1 MNGQSY
7 EAELQSLN
15 VDEILDQDRLDP
27 IALDEASIKKQ
38 LSSKS
43 LEVKL
48 PYLNTQKLFSVKEFS
63 IYGKE
68 KNPYPEIKTYKLYDN
83 STNALAGRITSGPAG
98 ISIIYLKNGRM
109 IRIYKSNPTD
119 LKSKDYVQEIGISE
133 LDRSLYSCENHPE
146 LGIENQEIEI
156 EDPIDFDSKILKRN
170 GSTKRVYRAA
180 IMCTGEYFV
189 ANGGGATA
197 IRQLMIS
204 NLNDISAI
212 FENEVAVEMYMAV
225 GSPRLQQDVNNDPF
239 DPSFGSRTAQA
250 QNAISN
256 AFPIARYDVGH
267 VFHNHSSGD
276 GWDTGGVAALGAVC
290 ADNRKASGWSGSFN
304 NTSNG
309 WIQLAAHEFGH
320 MYDATHTFNGS
331 GDANCTPNISG
342 VSNYEIGSG
351 TTIMSYN
358 GLCDADQ
365 NIPGS
370 GVADNYFHA
379 NSLERMV
386 DFLETRATCNQTDWI
401 MDNNNEPVSIANP
414 CGAVYNLPR
423 STPFM
428 LKGEGTD
435 IDGDM
440 LTYCWEQYDEDG
452 PGVPTIGLIGVAA
465 GSNATCPLYRSFPP
479 TPEPVRYIPNLS
491 DLSNNIRS
499 DFEVLP
505 RRNRS
510 IRFRLTVRDNNP
522 NGGGIDWNDVV
533 IQANVTGPLSVNSPI
548 GGEVIQAGTSVS
560 INWNTGGSEQHC
572 EKAIIRLSTDGG
584 LSFPLVIADDVDYA
598 SGTAEVLIPAS
609 FPNTEEARIMVACDD
624 YECFAFFDINNN
636 NFTIESNCFAPS
648 NLLCDTQE
656 EVFDFADSGLNLD
669 LEAMHGTNITSL
681 LGPMPDFST
690 LESMSPAVNNDN
702 GTCTRI
708 NTIDNPFLEIPFYVT
723 ASGTYVFNIDNSIND
738 NVTAYTIFEA
748 DNFNPSD
755 ACSSFIE
762 SNASFINSSYSF
774 STNFNTELEACKQ
787 YILAA
792 QVTSSSSQNLAIS
805 NITGPGSL
813 LRSQD
818 ISDYELTFI
827 AVDRNT
833 DLISFQSPEADFRT
847 LAVGEYDIRSAY
859 FKNSGVEPPPNVDP
873 DLWIGMTVDELLAGA
888 DCFST
893 SLNEKPLTVLQSC
906 FVYDIV
912 AENQTACSPETNT
925 YEQTISF
932 KIDMGPGTGTVTIN
946 GQTFPLDGDEAT
958 VTLTDLVATGR
969 PVDLQF
975 EFSDDIGCDGLYEDV
990 FVSAPNCCPIDI
1002 DLGGDSL
1009 LCAGEILMLDAGD
1022 EAIAYQWYFNG
1033 ELLPDDGQFLEVI
1046 ESGTYRA
1053 QVTHTSGCINED
1065 EIEAIFEE
1073 LPDIELDR
1081 TEILACQGDLVVINA
1096 DISINNP
1103 TIQWIR
1109 NGELLGNMGSSLEV
1123 TESGTYEIIVS
1134 TENGCSENQSIVA
1147 DFADSPT
1154 PNLGPDILTC
1164 NGSITTLDAGT
1175 SAADYEWR
1183 RNAFP
1188 ISGDEITIDINTFG
1202 TYSVVATN
1210 ANGCIGLDTIEVD
1223 YEPLPEFDFG
1233 RDVTRCFG
1241 NFYTIEAEPSVF
1253 EIQWYKDGELIPGE
1267 TDIEYIPMESGE
1279 FVGEI
1284 FVNDQCIESD
1294 TILVNYLDV
1303 PNVDFP
1309 ETISACPGEV
1319 VELIVDDMNAVFT
1332 WSSEEAGTLPET
1344 GNTLSVTESGTY
1356 YIEARSTATFCIIRD
1371 TIAVMFTDIPQLD
1384 LGDDQAAC
1392 EGETIT
1398 ISSPSNGF
1406 PVEWYKDGERIMGFS
1421 ADALDVTEAGEY
1433 VIRID
1438 SGQDCVTSDTINVS
1452 FFDAP
1457 IVDLGEDM
1465 AACPGEIII
1474 LNGGDA
1480 SNTFEWS
1487 RDGIILSDTGNTL
1500 EVNESGTYS
1509 VISTNAGDCS
1519 SRDTIIINFSDLP
1532 VLEFERNV
1540 RRCEDDIYTISTNA
1554 QGFSVDWYFNGELID
1569 DINDPSLVADN
1580 SGEYIAI
1587 ISGGSNCSVS
1597 DTTDVFYSSYPS
1609 IDLGPD
1615 QSACPGDVIVLELED
1630 MNNTFTWSAEG
1641 LGSLANDTN
1650 ILEVT
1655 VSDIYYLEVANEDG
1669 CTSFDTIEISFVD
1682 LPILDLGSDVE
1693 LCEGETLVLSNSS
1706 NGFNIEWSVDGTV
1719 IQAANE
1725 ESLEINSSGEY
1736 TMTVSA
1742 NQDCKVSDSVIVQF
1756 FDLPI
1761 ANLGEDRSA
1770 CPGEIITLEAGEA
1783 SDEIQ
1788 WSSESMGVLMETSPQ
1803 LEVTTS
1809 DTYYVRVINS
1819 AQCISLDTVTITFT
1833 DLPDIDLGADISN
1846 LCEGDIYTLSI
1857 QAAGFDIE
1865 WQKDGEVLADE
1876 KEESLQLMES
1886 GTYSVIVSSGDNCS
1900 VRDDITIQFQEL
1912 PILNTL
1918 QNEVACS
1925 GESVDL
1931 VAGQDG
1937 VYRYIWSNEMG
1948 VIKDGSEGGLTVN
1961 TTGTYT
1967 VEAIDDN
1974 DCSSIKMVQIEFI
1987 DAPIVDLEDSL
1998 EFCEGESQKIIASS
2012 NVSVIEWYY
2021 NGVLIQGQIS
2031 TELEVSEAGE
2041 YIAVVGPGTQC
2052 EDRDTITVELISAPV
2067 ISILSDS
2074 QICADQL
2081 PYNIEV
2087 DIDQNAN
2094 LQWYEAG
2101 QPIAG
2106 ETSTTFEINQGGSYL
2121 VIATNSQACESMSE
2135 ISVIVY
2141 DLPEIELLSVPQL
2154 CAGDEFTMT
2163 AQSDG
2168 KRFEWIKDGELISGA
2183 NELALDINETGS
2195 YEFISYN
2202 EIDCQSSESFDVV
2215 FDPLPDADLGDD
2227 NISAC
2232 LGESVLLETASEAG
2246 TSYTWFYN
2254 GNELQGETGNSI
2266 SVSDPGSYSVE
2277 LLNSFGCVSTDDIN
2291 LEFFT
2296 PPTLEIDDNAAFCE
2310 GGSINL
2316 FVNTNASL
2324 ISWERAGQLLAQNT
2338 NTLIVSQAGNYL
2350 VSVES
2355 ADGCMLSQSI
2365 VVTENPNPDIS
2376 LDDIELCPGETQT
2389 IMLNPGFAAYNWTG
2403 INANGSTADI
2413 SHNNTDVFSTQDIA
2427 VTVVD
2432 NNGCSTEAEATIS
2445 YNPVLDASILSDR
2458 VNICIGESAELEVN
2472 GGLYYEWSDPGSSL
2486 SATDVS
2492 NPVASPSTTTSYS
2505 VSVTDDCPNNFA
2517 SFDIEV
2523 IVNPLPN
2530 VDAGSDTCTIAGADI
2545 TLTASGAQQ
2554 YIWNNTEFIIGSSN
2568 RASITV
2574 NIPADTTFTVTAI
2587 DDNGCQA
2594 EDSVRVCVL
2603 DDPFA
2608 VLTAVTLITPNA
2620 DGRNDV
2626 LEFNGLDAFPQNKLT
2641 VMNRWGN
2648 VIYSKTGYQNDGQRW
2663 DGTRDGEALPADTY
2677 YYILE
2682 FSNFTIKKS
2691 ITLLRD

>member
-1 MNGQSY
+1 MIRGLLIFTVSLLWGSFNINGQSY
-7 EAELQSLN
+7 NAELQSLN
-15 VDEILDQDRLDP
+15 VDEILKQDRLDP
-27 IALDEASIKKQ
+27 VNLDEASIKRQ
-38 LSSKS
+38 LASKS
-43 LEVKL
+43 LEVEL
-48 PYLNTQKLFSVKEFS
+48 PYLNSQKLFSVKEFS

-68 KNPYPEIKTYKLYDN
+68 KNPYPEIKTYKLYDR
-83 STNALAGRITSGPAG
+83 SSNAPAGRITSGPAG

-119 LKSKDYVQEIGISE
+119 LKSKNYVQEIGISE
-133 LDRSLYSCENHPE
+133 LDRSLHTCQNHPE
-146 LGIENQEIEI
+146 LGVESQDIENK
-156 EDPIDFDSKILKRN
+156 DPIEFDSEILKRN

-267 VFHNHSSGD
+267 VFHNHSPGD

-386 DFLETRATCNQTDWI
+386 DFLETRATCNQVDWI
-401 MDNNNEPVSIANP
+401 MDNNNEPVSNANP
-414 CGAVYNLPR
+414 CGALYNLPR

-452 PGVPTIGLIGVAA
+452 PGTPTIGLIGLAA

-479 TPEPVRYIPNLS
+479 TPDPVRYIPKLS

-505 RRNRS
+505 RRSRS

-522 NGGGIDWNDVV
+522 NGGGIDWDDVV
-533 IQANVTGPLSVNSPI
+533 IQANVTGPLSVNTPI
-548 GGEVIQAGTSVS
+548 GGEIVQAGTSLTV
-560 INWNTGGSEQHC
+560 NWNTGGSEAHC
-572 EKAIIRLSTDGG
+572 DKAIIRLSTDGG
-584 LSFPLVIADDVDYA
+584 LSFPLVIANDVDYA
-598 SGTAEVLIPAS
+598 AGSADVLIPAS
-609 FPNTEEARIMVACDD
+609 FPNSEEARVMVACDD

-648 NLLCDTQE
+648 NLLCDTE
-656 EVFDFADSGLNLD
+656 EEIFDFADPGLNLD
-669 LEAMHGTNITSL
+669 LEAMQGTNFTNV

-723 ASGTYVFNIDNSIND
+723 ATGTYVFNIDNSIND

-748 DNFNPSD
+748 DGFNPDD

-762 SNASFINSSYSF
+762 SNASFINSNYSF

-818 ISDYELTFI
+818 ISDYDLTFI
-827 AVDRNT
+827 AIDRNT
-833 DLISFQSPEADFRT
+833 DLISFQSPEADFRS

-859 FKNSGVEPPPNVDP
+859 YKNSGVEPPPNVDP
-873 DLWIGMTVDELLAGA
+873 DSWIGLSIDELLAGA

-912 AENQTACSPETNT
+912 AENQTVCNPETNT

-946 GQTFPLDGDEAT
+946 GQSFPLDGDEAT
-958 VTLTDLVATGR
+958 VTLADLVATGR

-975 EFSDDIGCDGLYEDV
+975 EFSDDVGCDGLYEDV
-990 FVSAPNCCPIDI
+990 FISAPNCCPIDI
-1002 DLGGDSL
+1002 DLGGNSL
-1009 LCAGEILMLDAGD
+1009 LCDGEVLTLDAGD
-1022 EAIAYQWYFNG
+1022 QATAYQWFKNG
-1033 ELLPDDGQFLEVI
+1033 EVLPDDGQFLDVTET
-1046 ESGTYRA
+1046 GTYRA
-1053 QVTHTSGCINED
+1053 QVTHESGCINED
-1065 EIEAIFEE
+1065 EIEVEFES
-1073 LPDIELDR
+1073 LPEIELDR
-1081 TEILACQGDLVVINA
+1081 NEILACLGDLVVINA
-1096 DISINNP
+1096 NISINNP
-1103 TIQWIR
+1103 TVQWTR
-1109 NGELLGNMGSSLEV
+1109 NGELLGNTGSSLEV
-1123 TESGTYEIIVS
+1123 TDSGTYEIMVS
-1134 TENGCSENQSIVA
+1134 TENGCSSTEIIEAN
-1147 DFADSPT
+1147 FADSPT
-1154 PNLGPDILTC
+1154 PDLGPDILTC
-1164 NGSITTLDAGT
+1164 NGAITTLDAGT
-1175 SAADYEWR
+1175 GAAEYEWR

-1188 ISGDEITIDINTFG
+1188 IAGDESTIDITTFG

-1233 RDVTRCFG
+1233 RDVTRCNG

-1253 EIQWYKDGELIPGE
+1253 DIQWYKDGVLIPGE
-1267 TDIEYIPMESGE
+1267 TEIVYTPMESGE

-1284 FVNDQCIESD
+1284 FVNDQCIEAD

-1309 ETISACPGEV
+1309 ETISSCLGEV
-1319 VELIVDDMNAVFT
+1319 VELTVDDMNAVFT

-1356 YIEARSTATFCIIRD
+1356 YIEARSTSTFCIIRD
-1371 TIAVMFTDIPQLD
+1371 TIEVNFTDIPVLD

-1392 EGETIT
+1392 EGESIT

-1406 PVEWYKDGERIMGFS
+1406 LVEWYKDGERIMGVS

-1457 IVDLGEDM
+1457 VVDLGNDM

-1474 LNGGDA
+1474 LDAGDA
-1480 SNTFEWS
+1480 SNSFEWS
-1487 RDGIILSDTGNTL
+1487 RDGINLSETGNSL
-1500 EVNESGTYS
+1500 EVIESGTYT

-1519 SRDTIIINFSDLP
+1519 SRDTVIINFTDLP
-1532 VLEFERNV
+1532 VLDFDSNV
-1540 RRCEDDIYTISTNA
+1540 VRCEDDIYTINTNA
-1554 QGFSVDWYFNGELID
+1554 QGFSVDWYYNGELID
-1569 DINDPSLVADN
+1569 NINGPSLIAEN
-1580 SGEYIAI
+1580 SGQYIAI

-1609 IDLGPD
+1609 IELGSD
-1615 QSACPGDVIVLELED
+1615 QSACPGEL
-1630 MNNTFTWSAEG
+1630 
-1641 LGSLANDTN
+1641 
-1650 ILEVT
+1650 
-1655 VSDIYYLEVANEDG
+1655 
-1669 CTSFDTIEISFVD
+1669 
-1682 LPILDLGSDVE
+1682 
-1693 LCEGETLVLSNSS
+1693 
-1706 NGFNIEWSVDGTV
+1706 
-1719 IQAANE
+1719 
-1725 ESLEINSSGEY
+1725 
-1736 TMTVSA
+1736 
-1742 NQDCKVSDSVIVQF
+1742 
-1756 FDLPI
+1756 
-1761 ANLGEDRSA
+1761 
-1770 CPGEIITLEAGEA
+1770 IILEAGEA
-1783 SDEIQ
+1783 SDQIQ

-1803 LEVTTS
+1803 LEVSSS
-1809 DTYYVRVINS
+1809 DTYYVSVINT
-1819 AQCISLDTVTITFT
+1819 AQCVSKDTVTITFT
-1833 DLPDIDLGADISN
+1833 DLPDLNLGNDITN
-1846 LCEGDIYTLSI
+1846 LCEGDSYTLAI
-1857 QAAGFDIE
+1857 QASGFDIE
-1865 WQKDGEVLADE
+1865 WQKDGEILTDE
-1876 KEESLQLMES
+1876 KEESLQVMES
-1886 GTYSVIVSSGDNCS
+1886 GRYTVIVSSGDNCS
-1900 VRDDITIQFQEL
+1900 VSDDIIIEFQQL
-1912 PILNTL
+1912 PDLNTL
-1918 QNEVACS
+1918 QDEVACS
-1925 GESVDL
+1925 GETVDL

-1937 VYRYIWSNEMG
+1937 VYRYIWSDETG
-1948 VIKDGSEGGLTVN
+1948 VIKDGSEGSLSVN
-1961 TTGTYT
+1961 ETGTYT
-1967 VEAIDDN
+1967 VEALDDN
-1974 DCSSIKMVQIEFI
+1974 DCRSIEMVRIEFI
-1987 DAPIVDLEDSL
+1987 DAPIVDLDESI
-1998 EFCEGESQKIIASS
+1998 EFCEGENQIIMATS
-2012 NVSVIEWYY
+2012 NVSVVEWYY
-2021 NGVLIQGQIS
+2021 NDELIQGQSGI
-2031 TELEVSEAGE
+2031 EIEVSEAGE

-2052 EDRDTITVELISAPV
+2052 EDRDTITVNLIPAPV

-2074 QICADQL
+2074 QICADEL
-2081 PYNIEV
+2081 PYNLEIST
-2087 DIDQNAN
+2087 DQNAN

-2101 QPIAG
+2101 QAIAG
-2106 ETSTTFEINQGGSYL
+2106 ETSSSYEITQGGSYL
-2121 VIATNSQACESMSE
+2121 VIATNAQSCESMAE
-2135 ISVIVY
+2135 ISVLVY

-2154 CAGDEFTMT
+2154 CAGDNFTMT

-2168 KRFEWIKDGELISGA
+2168 QRFEWKKDGELIQGA
-2183 NELALDINETGS
+2183 NDLELDISETGS

-2202 EIDCQSSESFDVV
+2202 EIDCPRSESFDIF
-2215 FDPLPDADLGDD
+2215 FDPIPLADLGED

-2232 LGESVLLETASEAG
+2232 IGESVVLETTDEPG
-2246 TSYTWFYN
+2246 TTYRWFYN
-2254 GNELQGETGNSI
+2254 GIELQGETGNSI
-2266 SVSDPGSYSVE
+2266 NVSDPGNYTVE
-2277 LLNSFGCVSTDDIN
+2277 MTNSFGCASSDVVT
-2291 LEFFT
+2291 LQFFT
-2296 PPTLEIDDNAAFCE
+2296 PPTLDIDDSAAFCE
-2310 GGSINL
+2310 GSSINL
-2316 FVNTNASL
+2316 FVNTNAS
-2324 ISWERAGQLLAQNT
+2324 IIRWERSGQLIAQNT
-2338 NTLIVSQAGNYL
+2338 NTIEVSQAGSYL

-2355 ADGCMLSQSI
+2355 SDGCILSQSI
-2365 VVTENPNPDIS
+2365 RVIENTNPLIS
-2376 LDDIELCPGETQT
+2376 LDNIELCPGETQT

-2403 INANGSTADI
+2403 INANGSTVNLA
-2413 SHNNTDVFSTQDIA
+2413 HNNADEFTTQNIS
-2427 VTVVD
+2427 VEVVD
-2432 NNGCSTEAEATIS
+2432 NNGCSTVANATIS
-2445 YNPVLDASILSDR
+2445 YNPVLNASILSDR
-2458 VNICIGESAELEVN
+2458 VNICIGESAELKVD

-2486 SATDVS
+2486 SATNIS
-2492 NPVASPSTTTSYS
+2492 NPVASPSATTNYS

-2523 IVNPLPN
+2523 IVNPLPIVN
-2530 VDAGSDTCTIAGADI
+2530 AGSDTCTVSGADI

-2554 YIWNNTEFIIGSSN
+2554 YIWNNTEFIIGPSN
-2568 RASITV
+2568 RASIKV
-2574 NIPADTTFTVTAI
+2574 NIPSDTTFTVTAI
-2587 DDNGCQA
+2587 DENGCQA
-2594 EDSVRVCVL
+2594 KDSVRVCVL

-2608 VLTAVTLITPNA
+2608 VLTAVTIITPNA

-2648 VIYSKTGYQNDGQRW
+2648 VIYTKSGYQNDGQRW
-2663 DGTRDGEALPADTY
+2663 DGTRDGEPLPADTY